1 MPLTESPTETR
12 GTEPGVVM
20 GTVGYMS
27 PEQVRGQ
34 LADHRSDIFS
44 LGAVLYEMLT
54 GTRAFRGDTPVETMN
69 AILKEDPPD
78 PSQTIAELPP
88 LLDRVVRHC
97 LEKSAEERFQSAR
110 DVAFDLESLSAN
122 PSGVA
127 AAIPHR
133 KPLIARRFRAA
144 AAGLALLSIAV
155 ASFIVARAT
164 GRPVPPSFHQL
175 TFRRGYVS
183 TARFAPDGQTIVFGA
198 AWDGDPIRVFTSRS
212 DAVESTALPL
222 PEADVLSLS
231 GMGEVAVCLQKRN
244 VEGFA
249 TAGTLARVPLAGGAP
264 RAILDDVQAA
274 DWDPA
279 GSELAMVR
287 RIGARHVLEFP
298 PGKVLYETGGWVSF
312 PRFSPDGGQI
322 AFFDHPQYGDD
333 RGAVAVIDRAGGKK
347 TVLSDGWSSEQG
359 LAWAPSGK
367 EVWFSA
373 ASVGVDKVL
382 YGVTLSGKRRV
393 VLRSPGSVRIHDI
406 SGDGRA
412 LVSRETLRSGVLGR
426 GVGQAAERDLSARDF
441 SVAADVSND
450 GRTVLISEQ
459 GGGVGSS
466 YAVYL
471 REMDGSPPVKLG
483 EGLSL
488 ALSPDKKWALAL
500 LLDPRPA
507 LVLLPTGPG
516 QPRPLP
522 RGAIESYGYQASFAP
537 DGKSIVFDGSEPG
550 QKPRL
555 YLQSLDG
562 GLPRPISPEGI
573 QFGSLG
579 HPMSPDGGFTAAIGP
594 DGKPWLYPLKE
605 GDPVPIPGADVGES
619 AVAWSANGRF
629 LYLFRR
635 NTSPPVIDR
644 LELGTR
650 RRTLW
655 KELAPADP
663 AGLLGFWAVQLAP
676 DGEAYAYSFW
686 RLLSDLYLA
695 EGLR

>member
-1 MPLTESPTETR
+1 
-12 GTEPGVVM
+12 
-20 GTVGYMS
+20 
-27 PEQVRGQ
+27 
-34 LADHRSDIFS
+34 
-44 LGAVLYEMLT
+44 
-54 GTRAFRGDTPVETMN
+54 
-69 AILKEDPPD
+69 
-78 PSQTIAELPP
+78 
-88 LLDRVVRHC
+88 
-97 LEKSAEERFQSAR
+97 
-110 DVAFDLESLSAN
+110 
-122 PSGVA
+122 
-127 AAIPHR
+127 
-133 KPLIARRFRAA
+133 
-144 AAGLALLSIAV
+144 
-155 ASFIVARAT
+155 
-164 GRPVPPSFHQL
+164 
-175 TFRRGYVS
+175 
-183 TARFAPDGQTIVFGA
+183 
-198 AWDGDPIRVFTSRS
+198 
-212 DAVESTALPL
+212 
-222 PEADVLSLS
+222 
-231 GMGEVAVCLQKRN
+231 
-244 VEGFA
+244 
-249 TAGTLARVPLAGGAP
+249 
-264 RAILDDVQAA
+264 
-274 DWDPA
+274 
-279 GSELAMVR
+279 
-287 RIGARHVLEFP
+287 
-298 PGKVLYETGGWVSF
+298 
-312 PRFSPDGGQI
+312 
-322 AFFDHPQYGDD
+322 
-333 RGAVAVIDRAGGKK
+333 
-347 TVLSDGWSSEQG
+347 
-359 LAWAPSGK
+359 
-367 EVWFSA
+367 VWFSA

-382 YGVTLSGKRRV
+382 YGVTLSGKRRI

-516 QPRPLP
+516 QLRPLP

-550 QKPRL
+550 KKPRL

-573 QFGSLG
+573 QFGNLG
-579 HPMSPDGGFTAAIGP
+579 HPMSPDGGFTAATGP
-594 DGKPWLYPLKE
+594 DGKPWLYSLKG
-605 GDPVPIPGADVGES
+605 GDPRPIPGADAGD
-619 AVAWSANGRF
+619 AALAWSANGRL

-644 LELGTR
+644 LELGTD

-663 AGLLGFWAVQLAP
+663 AGLLGFWAVQLSA
-676 DGEAYAYSFW
+676 DGNAYAYSFW